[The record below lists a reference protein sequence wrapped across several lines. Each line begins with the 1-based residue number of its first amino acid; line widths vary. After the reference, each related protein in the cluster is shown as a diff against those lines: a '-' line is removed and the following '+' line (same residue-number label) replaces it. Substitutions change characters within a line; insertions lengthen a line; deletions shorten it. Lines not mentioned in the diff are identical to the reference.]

1 MTDPDR
7 LQSEILWLVQAD
19 SQHMKGKLIGD
30 DIKMID
36 MWKHVNIDKF
46 FKDKIKTKFPSVYRV
61 ALKFLKK
68 MAASSFQERVFRCA
82 CCNQPRLFGC
92 VIVGVADQLV
102 VLLALQYGQEHSYGQ
117 PVEAGAGAV

>member
-46 FKDKIKTKFPSVYRV
+46 FKDKIKTKS
-61 ALKFLKK
+61 LCD
-68 MAASSFQERVFRCA
+68 VF
-82 CCNQPRLFGC
+82 
-92 VIVGVADQLV
+92 
-102 VLLALQYGQEHSYGQ
+102 
-117 PVEAGAGAV
+117 